1 MNVLFSR
8 RTALKSIAISPFLFP
23 LAHGDEKD
31 ELKPSQRFVYVGTY
45 TYGSSK
51 GIYVCRLDYD
61 FKRLSIIQT
70 VEGIKNPSFLAITPN
85 QRYLY
90 AVSEVSEYEGKKT
103 GVVYAYRIDQ
113 ESGKLTYLNEQPSH
127 GRSPCHI
134 NVDRTGHWV
143 VVANYSEGTLAMF
156 PIENDGQLGE
166 ASDVVQN
173 KGASVNPR
181 RQKGPHAHSVYF
193 DPNNKYV
200 VSADLGIDKIMIYQF
215 DSKNG
220 KLLPND
226 PAWFKTHQGAG
237 PRHFTFHPNGQYAY
251 VIQELNST
259 VTAFEYE
266 PDKGILEA
274 IQTLSTLP
282 DGYDGENS
290 CADIHVSPDGKFLY
304 GSNRG
309 HDSIAM
315 FSIDP
320 ANGRLTAEGHQS
332 TQGERP
338 RNFAIDPTGSYLLAA
353 NQESNNIVPFDI
365 DRKTGDLHVTG
376 KQFEIP
382 NPVCIKFI

>member
-1 MNVLFSR
+1 MNFLFSR
-8 RTALKSIAISPFLFP
+8 RTALKSIAISPFLFS
-23 LAHGDEKD
+23 LSHGDEKD
-31 ELKPSQRFVYVGTY
+31 EPHPSQRFVYVGTY
-45 TYGSSK
+45 TYGLSK
-51 GIYVCRLDYD
+51 GIYVCRFDYD
-61 FKRLSIIQT
+61 FKRLDIIQT
-70 VEGIKNPSFLAITPN
+70 VEGIKNPSFLAMTPN
-85 QRYLY
+85 QRFLY
-90 AVSEVSEYEGKKT
+90 AVSEGSIYEGKKT
-103 GVVYAYRIDQ
+103 GVVYAYQIDQ

-134 NVDRTGHWV
+134 NVDQTGRWLA
-143 VVANYSEGTLAMF
+143 VANYSDGTLSVF
-156 PIENDGQLGE
+156 PIENDGKLGE
-166 ASDVVQN
+166 ASDVVQH
-173 KGASVNPR
+173 KGASVNPQ

-215 DSKNG
+215 DQENG

-237 PRHFTFHPNGQYAY
+237 PRHFTFHPKGQYAY

-259 VTAFEYE
+259 ITAFEYM
-266 PDKGILEA
+266 PDKGILSA
-274 IQTLSTLP
+274 IQTISTLP
-282 DGYDGENS
+282 DGYEGENS

-309 HDSIAM
+309 HNSMAI

-320 ANGRLTAEGHQS
+320 ANGRLTARGHTS

-338 RNFAIDPTGSYLLAA
+338 RNFAIDPTGRYLFAA
-353 NQESNNIVPFDI
+353 NQDSNNIVPFAI
-365 DRKTGDLHVTG
+365 HGKTGELRFIE

-382 NPVCIKFI
+382 NPVCIKFL